1 MKKWFIKSDNGL
13 TKENFK
19 NNSEF
24 SYITCQLLANR
35 KIDYK
40 NVKNFLYPDYKYLH
54 NPFLMKDLDT
64 AIEILVDAIDNNLH
78 IQIVGDYDQ
87 DGNSATVVLM
97 KGIGFFTDNISFA
110 IPHRMEDGY
119 GISKGIVDSA
129 KKNNVDLIITC
140 DNGISAFEVVEY
152 CNSLNIPIIVTD
164 HHQVVI
170 DDEGNQ
176 ILPKA
181 NAVVNPHRLDCEY
194 PFKELCGAGVAF
206 KLMQAL
212 YDELGGDEDYLI
224 DLLQFV
230 AMGTVCDV
238 VDLVD
243 ENRFFVKKGLEILN
257 SSDNVGINKLQRENE
272 VGKITTTSLG
282 FKLGPCINAAGRL
295 DSASI
300 GVELFL
306 EEDESMATDYA
317 KRLVELNEERK
328 SLTNDAYSRINAKVR
343 ESGHFNDDIIVMY
356 DDELHESIAGIV
368 AGRIKDYYYRP
379 TLIFSNA
386 KEDGILK
393 GSARSIEDYD
403 IISKLREFSN
413 LFEKLGGHAMAAG
426 LSIKKENLDI
436 LRKSL
441 NQNSNLT
448 SENFVEKIKI
458 DCSLDFKL
466 ISYNIVDELKLLE
479 PYGKANPEPLFG
491 TKNVEIKSISVIGKN
506 KNVIKLVLSQDD
518 IEFSGIIFSNFDK
531 YISYFNKKF
540 ETEDII
546 LEQNNIKNKFID
558 ILYTSCGAMRSP
570 PEPFSTSSAVRA
582 VGTFRRW

>member
-54 NPFLMKDLDT
+54 NPFLMKDLDI

-426 LSIKKENLDI
+426 FSIKKENLDI

-558 ILYTSCGAMRSP
+558 ILYTPVINEYMNNKSIQLLIKDIR
-570 PEPFSTSSAVRA
+570 
-582 VGTFRRW
+582 

>member
-40 NVKNFLYPDYKYLH
+40 NVRNFLYPNYKYLH

-87 DGNSATVVLM
+87 DGNSSTVVLM
-97 KGIGFFTDNISFA
+97 KGIGFFTDNLSFS
-110 IPHRMEDGY
+110 IPHRIEDGY
-119 GISKGIVDSA
+119 GISKGIVDNA

-140 DNGISAFEVVEY
+140 DNGISAFEVAEY
-152 CNSLNIPIIVTD
+152 CNSMNIQMIITD
-164 HHQVVI
+164 HHQVCF
-170 DDEGNQ
+170 DDKGNQ

-181 NAVVNPHRLDCEY
+181 KAVINPHRIDCEY

-212 YDELGGDEDYLI
+212 FDELGGDENYLI

-230 AMGTVCDV
+230 SMGTVCDV

-257 SSDNVGINKLQRENE
+257 SSKNIGINKLKTENE
-272 VGKITTTSLG
+272 IGKITTTSLG

-295 DSASI
+295 ESASI

-306 EEDESMATDYA
+306 EEDKNLADNYA
-317 KRLVELNEERK
+317 KKLVELNEKRK
-328 SLTNDAYSRINAKVR
+328 NLTNEAYSKVNSKIK
-343 ESGHFNDDIIVMY
+343 ENEYFNDDIIVVY
-356 DDELHESIAGIV
+356 DDEIHESIAGIV
-368 AGRIKDYYYRP
+368 AGKIKDHYYKP
-379 TLIFSNA
+379 TLVFSNA
-386 KEDGILK
+386 KEEGILK
-393 GSARSIEDYD
+393 GSARSIEGYD
-403 IISKLREFSN
+403 IISKLRDFSN

-426 LSIKKENLDI
+426 FSIKKENLDT
-436 LRKSL
+436 LRNEL
-441 NQNSNLT
+441 NKNSELVL
-448 SENFVEKIKI
+448 ENFIEKVKI

-466 ISYNIVDELKLLE
+466 LNYNIVDELKLLE

-491 TKNVEIKSISVIGKN
+491 TKDVEIKSISIIGKN
-506 KNVIKLVLSQDD
+506 KNVIKLVLSQDS
-518 IEFSGIIFSNFDK
+518 IEFSGIIFTNFDK
-531 YISYFNKKF
+531 YIAYLNEKF
-540 ETEDII
+540 KTNDII
-546 LEQNNIKNKFID
+546 SEQNNIKDKFID
-558 ILYTSCGAMRSP
+558 ILYTPVINEYMNTKSIQLLIKDIR
-570 PEPFSTSSAVRA
+570 
-582 VGTFRRW
+582 

>member
-40 NVKNFLYPDYKYLH
+40 NVRNFLYPNYKYLH

-87 DGNSATVVLM
+87 DGNSSTVVLM
-97 KGIGFFTDNISFA
+97 KGIGFFTDNISFS
-110 IPHRMEDGY
+110 IPHRIEDGY
-119 GISKGIVDSA
+119 GISKGIVDNA

-140 DNGISAFEVVEY
+140 DNGISSFEVAEY
-152 CNSLNIPIIVTD
+152 CNSMNIQMIITD
-164 HHQVVI
+164 HHQVCF
-170 DDEGNQ
+170 DDKGNQ

-181 NAVVNPHRLDCEY
+181 KAVINPHRIDCEY

-212 YDELGGDEDYLI
+212 FDELGGDENYLI

-230 AMGTVCDV
+230 SMGTVCDV

-257 SSDNVGINKLQRENE
+257 SSKNIGINKLKTENE
-272 VGKITTTSLG
+272 IGKITTTSLG

-295 DSASI
+295 ESASI

-306 EEDESMATDYA
+306 EEDENLADNYA
-317 KRLVELNEERK
+317 KKLVELNEKRK
-328 SLTNDAYSRINAKVR
+328 NLTNEAYSRVNSKIKEN
-343 ESGHFNDDIIVMY
+343 EYFNDDIIVVY
-356 DDELHESIAGIV
+356 DDEIHESIAGIV
-368 AGRIKDYYYRP
+368 AGRIKDHYYKP
-379 TLIFSNA
+379 TLVFSNA
-386 KEDGILK
+386 KEEGILK
-393 GSARSIEDYD
+393 GSARSIEGYD
-403 IISKLREFSN
+403 IISKLRDFSN

-426 LSIKKENLDI
+426 FSIKKENLDT
-436 LRKSL
+436 LRNEL
-441 NQNSNLT
+441 NKNSELVL
-448 SENFVEKIKI
+448 ENFIEKVKI

-466 ISYNIVDELKLLE
+466 LNYNIVDELKLLE

-491 TKNVEIKSISVIGKN
+491 TKDVEIKSISIIGKN
-506 KNVIKLVLSQDD
+506 KNVIKLVLSQDS
-518 IEFSGIIFSNFDK
+518 IEFSGIIFTNFDK
-531 YISYFNKKF
+531 YIAYLNEKF
-540 ETEDII
+540 KTNDII
-546 LEQNNIKNKFID
+546 SEQNNIKDKFID
-558 ILYTSCGAMRSP
+558 ILYTPVINEYMNTKSIQLLIKDIR
-570 PEPFSTSSAVRA
+570 
-582 VGTFRRW
+582 

>member
-426 LSIKKENLDI
+426 FSIKKENLDI

-448 SENFVEKIKI
+448 FENFVEKIKI

-491 TKNVEIKSISVIGKN
+491 TKNVEIKSISIIGKN

-531 YISYFNKKF
+531 YISYFNEKF

-558 ILYTSCGAMRSP
+558 ILYTPVINEYMNNKSIQLLIKDIR
-570 PEPFSTSSAVRA
+570 
-582 VGTFRRW
+582 

>member
-152 CNSLNIPIIVTD
+152 CNSLNISIIVTD

-426 LSIKKENLDI
+426 FSIKKENLDI

-558 ILYTSCGAMRSP
+558 ILYTPVINEYMNNKSIQLLIKDIR
-570 PEPFSTSSAVRA
+570 
-582 VGTFRRW
+582 

>member
-40 NVKNFLYPDYKYLH
+40 NVRNFLYPNYKYLH

-87 DGNSATVVLM
+87 DGNSSTVVLM
-97 KGIGFFTDNISFA
+97 KGIGFFTDNLSFS
-110 IPHRMEDGY
+110 IPHRIEDGY
-119 GISKGIVDSA
+119 GISKGIVDNA

-140 DNGISAFEVVEY
+140 DNGISAFEVAEY
-152 CNSLNIPIIVTD
+152 CNSMNIQMIITD
-164 HHQVVI
+164 HHQVCF
-170 DDEGNQ
+170 DDKGNQ

-181 NAVVNPHRLDCEY
+181 KAIINPHRIDCEY

-212 YDELGGDEDYLI
+212 FDELGGDENYLI

-230 AMGTVCDV
+230 SMGTVCDV

-257 SSDNVGINKLQRENE
+257 SSKNIGINKLKTENE
-272 VGKITTTSLG
+272 IGKITTTSLG

-295 DSASI
+295 ESASI

-306 EEDESMATDYA
+306 EEDENLADNYA
-317 KRLVELNEERK
+317 KKLVELNEKRK
-328 SLTNDAYSRINAKVR
+328 NLTNEAYSRVNSKIKEN
-343 ESGHFNDDIIVMY
+343 EYFNDDIIVVY
-356 DDELHESIAGIV
+356 DDEIHESIAGIV
-368 AGRIKDYYYRP
+368 AGRIKDHYYKP
-379 TLIFSNA
+379 TLVFSNA
-386 KEDGILK
+386 KEEGILK
-393 GSARSIEDYD
+393 GSARSIEGYD
-403 IISKLREFSN
+403 IISKLRDFSN

-426 LSIKKENLDI
+426 FSIKKENLDT
-436 LRKSL
+436 LRNEL
-441 NQNSNLT
+441 NKNSELVL
-448 SENFVEKIKI
+448 ENFIEKVKI

-466 ISYNIVDELKLLE
+466 LNYNIVDELKLLE

-491 TKNVEIKSISVIGKN
+491 TKNVEIKSISIIGKN
-506 KNVIKLVLSQDD
+506 KNVIKLVLSQDS
-518 IEFSGIIFSNFDK
+518 IEFSGIIFTNFDK
-531 YISYFNKKF
+531 YIEYLNEKF
-540 ETEDII
+540 KTNDII
-546 LEQNNIKNKFID
+546 SKQDNIKNKFID
-558 ILYTSCGAMRSP
+558 ILYTPVINEYMNTKSIQLLIKDIR
-570 PEPFSTSSAVRA
+570 
-582 VGTFRRW
+582 

>member
-343 ESGHFNDDIIVMY
+343 ESGYFNDDIIVMY

-426 LSIKKENLDI
+426 FSIKKENLDI

-479 PYGKANPEPLFG
+479 PYGKANSEPLFG
-491 TKNVEIKSISVIGKN
+491 TKNVEIKFISVIGKN

-558 ILYTSCGAMRSP
+558 ILYTPVINEYMNNKSIQLLIKDIR
-570 PEPFSTSSAVRA
+570 
-582 VGTFRRW
+582 

>member
-40 NVKNFLYPDYKYLH
+40 NVRNFLYPNYKYLH

-87 DGNSATVVLM
+87 DGNSSTVVLM
-97 KGIGFFTDNISFA
+97 KGIGFFTDNISFS
-110 IPHRMEDGY
+110 IPHRIEDGY
-119 GISKGIVDSA
+119 GISKGIVDNA

-140 DNGISAFEVVEY
+140 DNGISSFEVAEY
-152 CNSLNIPIIVTD
+152 CNSMNIQMIITD
-164 HHQVVI
+164 HHQVCF
-170 DDEGNQ
+170 DDKGNQ

-181 NAVVNPHRLDCEY
+181 KAVINPHRIDCEY

-212 YDELGGDEDYLI
+212 FDELGGDENYLI

-230 AMGTVCDV
+230 SMGTVCDV

-257 SSDNVGINKLQRENE
+257 SSKNIGINKLKTENE
-272 VGKITTTSLG
+272 IGKITTTSLG

-295 DSASI
+295 ESASI

-306 EEDESMATDYA
+306 EEDENLADNYA
-317 KRLVELNEERK
+317 KKLVELNEKRK
-328 SLTNDAYSRINAKVR
+328 NLTNEAYSRVNSKIKEN
-343 ESGHFNDDIIVMY
+343 EYFNDDIIVVY
-356 DDELHESIAGIV
+356 DDEIHESIAGIV
-368 AGRIKDYYYRP
+368 AGRIKDHYYKP
-379 TLIFSNA
+379 TLVFSNA
-386 KEDGILK
+386 KEEGILK
-393 GSARSIEDYD
+393 GSARSIEGYD
-403 IISKLREFSN
+403 IISKLRDFSN

-426 LSIKKENLDI
+426 FSIKKENLDT
-436 LRKSL
+436 LRNEL
-441 NQNSNLT
+441 NKNSELVL
-448 SENFVEKIKI
+448 ENFIEKVKI

-466 ISYNIVDELKLLE
+466 LNYNIVDELKLLE

-491 TKNVEIKSISVIGKN
+491 TKDVEIKSISIIGKN
-506 KNVIKLVLSQDD
+506 KNVIKLVLSQDS
-518 IEFSGIIFSNFDK
+518 IEFSGIIFDK
-531 YISYFNKKF
+531 YIAYLNEKF
-540 ETEDII
+540 KTNDII
-546 LEQNNIKNKFID
+546 SEQNNIKDKFID
-558 ILYTSCGAMRSP
+558 ILYTPVINEYMNTKSIQLLIKDIR
-570 PEPFSTSSAVRA
+570 
-582 VGTFRRW
+582 

>member
-1 MKKWFIKSDNGL
+1 MKRWFIKSDNGL

-78 IQIVGDYDQ
+78 VQIVGDYDQ

-97 KGIGFFTDNISFA
+97 KGLGFFTDNISFA
-110 IPHRMEDGY
+110 IPHRIEDGY
-119 GISKGIVDSA
+119 GISKGIVDNA
-129 KKNNVDLIITC
+129 KKNGVDLIITC
-140 DNGISAFEVVEY
+140 DNGISAFEVADY
-152 CNSLNIPIIVTD
+152 SNSLNIPMIITD
-164 HHQVVI
+164 HHQVCF

-181 NAVVNPHRLDCEY
+181 SAVINPHRVDCEY

-230 AMGTVCDV
+230 SMGTVCDI

-257 SSDNVGINKLQRENE
+257 SSDNIGINKLKAENE

-282 FKLGPCINAAGRL
+282 YKLGPCINAAGRL
-295 DSASI
+295 ESASI

-306 EEDESMATDYA
+306 EKNEEIAGNYA
-317 KRLVELNEERK
+317 KKLVELNEKRK
-328 SLTNDAYSRINAKVR
+328 DLTNEAYSRINSKIR
-343 ESGHFNDDIIVMY
+343 DNKYFDDDIIVVY
-356 DDELHESIAGIV
+356 DDEIHESIAGIV
-368 AGRIKDYYYRP
+368 AGRIKDYYYKP
-379 TLIFSNA
+379 TLVFSNA

-393 GSARSIEDYD
+393 GSGRSIEDYN
-403 IISKLREFSN
+403 IISKLRDFSN

-426 LSIKKENLDI
+426 FSIKKENLEI
-436 LRKSL
+436 LRNEL
-441 NQNSNLT
+441 NKNSDLIL
-448 SENFVEKIKI
+448 ENFIEKVKI

-466 ISYNIVDELKLLE
+466 LNYNIVEELKLLE

-491 TKNVEIKSISVIGKN
+491 AKNVEIKSISIIGKN

-518 IEFSGIIFSNFDK
+518 LEFSGIIFINFEK
-531 YISYFNKKF
+531 YIKYFNEKF
-540 ETEDII
+540 KTNDII
-546 LEQNNIKNKFID
+546 SEQNNIKNKFID
-558 ILYTSCGAMRSP
+558 ILYTPVINEYMNTKSIQLLIKDIR
-570 PEPFSTSSAVRA
+570 
-582 VGTFRRW
+582 

>member
-40 NVKNFLYPDYKYLH
+40 NVRNFLYPNYKYLH

-87 DGNSATVVLM
+87 DGNSSTVVLM
-97 KGIGFFTDNISFA
+97 KGIGFFTDNISFS
-110 IPHRMEDGY
+110 IPHRIEDGY
-119 GISKGIVDSA
+119 GISKGIVDNA

-140 DNGISAFEVVEY
+140 DNGISAFEVAEY
-152 CNSLNIPIIVTD
+152 CNSMNIQMIITD
-164 HHQVVI
+164 HHQVCF
-170 DDEGNQ
+170 DDKGNQ

-181 NAVVNPHRLDCEY
+181 KAIINPHRIDCEY

-212 YDELGGDEDYLI
+212 FDELGGDENYLI

-230 AMGTVCDV
+230 SMGTVCDV

-257 SSDNVGINKLQRENE
+257 SSKNIGINKLKTENE
-272 VGKITTTSLG
+272 IGKITTTSLG

-295 DSASI
+295 ESASI

-306 EEDESMATDYA
+306 EEDENLADNYA
-317 KRLVELNEERK
+317 KKLIELNEKRK
-328 SLTNDAYSRINAKVR
+328 NLTNEAYSRVNSKIKEN
-343 ESGHFNDDIIVMY
+343 EYFNDDIIVIY
-356 DDELHESIAGIV
+356 DDEIHESIAGIV
-368 AGRIKDYYYRP
+368 AGRIKDHYYKP
-379 TLIFSNA
+379 TLVFSNA
-386 KEDGILK
+386 KEEGILK
-393 GSARSIEDYD
+393 GSARSIEGYD
-403 IISKLREFSN
+403 IISKLRDFSN

-426 LSIKKENLDI
+426 FSIKKENLDT
-436 LRKSL
+436 LRNEL
-441 NQNSNLT
+441 NKNSELVL
-448 SENFVEKIKI
+448 ENFIEKIKI
-458 DCSLDFKL
+458 DCSLGFKL
-466 ISYNIVDELKLLE
+466 LNYNIVDELKLLE

-491 TKNVEIKSISVIGKN
+491 TKNVEIKSISIIGKN
-506 KNVIKLVLSQDD
+506 KNVIKLVLSQDS
-518 IEFSGIIFSNFDK
+518 IEFSGIIFTNFDK
-531 YISYFNKKF
+531 YIAYLNEKF
-540 ETEDII
+540 KTNDII
-546 LEQNNIKNKFID
+546 SEQNNIKDKFID
-558 ILYTSCGAMRSP
+558 ILYTPVINEYMNTKSIQLLIKDIR
-570 PEPFSTSSAVRA
+570 
-582 VGTFRRW
+582 

>member
-1 MKKWFIKSDNGL
+1 MKRWFIKSDNGL

-87 DGNSATVVLM
+87 DGNSATVILM
-97 KGIGFFTDNISFA
+97 KGLGFFTDNISFA
-110 IPHRMEDGY
+110 IPHRIEDGY
-119 GISKGIVDSA
+119 GISKGIVDNA
-129 KKNNVDLIITC
+129 KKNGVDLIITC
-140 DNGISAFEVVEY
+140 DNGISAFEVADY
-152 CNSLNIPIIVTD
+152 CNFLNIPLIITD
-164 HHQVVI
+164 HHQVCF

-176 ILPKA
+176 MVPNA
-181 NAVVNPHRLDCEY
+181 NAVINPHRIDCEY

-212 YDELGGDEDYLI
+212 YDELGGDEDYLL
-224 DLLQFV
+224 DLIQFV
-230 AMGTVCDV
+230 SMGTVCDV

-257 SSDNVGINKLQRENE
+257 SSHNIGINQLKAENE

-282 FKLGPCINAAGRL
+282 YKLGPCINAAGRL
-295 DSASI
+295 ESASI

-306 EEDESMATDYA
+306 EENEEIAGNYA
-317 KRLVELNEERK
+317 KKLVELNEKRK
-328 SLTNDAYSRINAKVR
+328 DLTNEAYLRVSRIIKEKNY
-343 ESGHFNDDIIVMY
+343 FNDDIIVVY
-356 DDELHESIAGIV
+356 DEEIHESIAGIV
-368 AGRIKDYYYRP
+368 AGRIKDQYYKP
-379 TLIFSNA
+379 TLVFTKA
-386 KEDGILK
+386 KEDGVLK

-403 IISKLREFSN
+403 IISKLRDFSN

-426 LSIKKENLDI
+426 FSIKKENLGN
-436 LRKSL
+436 LRIEL
-441 NQNSNLT
+441 NKNSDLIP
-448 SENFVEKIKI
+448 ENFIEKIKI

-466 ISYNIVDELKLLE
+466 LNYNIVEELRLLE

-491 TKNVEIKSISVIGKN
+491 AKNVEVKSVSIIGKN
-506 KNVIKLVLSQDD
+506 KNVIKLVLSQDN
-518 IEFSGIIFSNFDK
+518 IEFSGIIFTNYEK
-531 YISYFNKKF
+531 YIMYFNEKF
-540 ETEDII
+540 KTDDFIEN
-546 LEQNNIKNKFID
+546 QNRIKNKFID
-558 ILYTSCGAMRSP
+558 ILYTPVINEYMNTKSIQLLIKDIR
-570 PEPFSTSSAVRA
+570 
-582 VGTFRRW
+582 

>member
-40 NVKNFLYPDYKYLH
+40 NVRNFLYPNYKYLH

-87 DGNSATVVLM
+87 DGNSSTVVLM
-97 KGIGFFTDNISFA
+97 KGIGFFTDNISFS
-110 IPHRMEDGY
+110 IPHRIEDGY
-119 GISKGIVDSA
+119 GISKGIVDNA

-140 DNGISAFEVVEY
+140 DNGISAFEVAEY
-152 CNSLNIPIIVTD
+152 CNSMNIQMIITD
-164 HHQVVI
+164 HHQVCF
-170 DDEGNQ
+170 DDKGNQ

-181 NAVVNPHRLDCEY
+181 KAVINPHRIDCEY

-212 YDELGGDEDYLI
+212 FDELGGDENYLI

-230 AMGTVCDV
+230 SMGTVCDV

-257 SSDNVGINKLQRENE
+257 SSKNIGINKLKTENE
-272 VGKITTTSLG
+272 IGKITTTSLG

-295 DSASI
+295 ESASI

-306 EEDESMATDYA
+306 EEDENLADNYA
-317 KRLVELNEERK
+317 KKLVELNEKRK
-328 SLTNDAYSRINAKVR
+328 NLTNEAYSRVNSKIKEN
-343 ESGHFNDDIIVMY
+343 EYFNDDIIVVY
-356 DDELHESIAGIV
+356 DDEIHESIAGIV
-368 AGRIKDYYYRP
+368 AGRIKDHYYKP
-379 TLIFSNA
+379 TLVFSNA
-386 KEDGILK
+386 KEEGILK
-393 GSARSIEDYD
+393 GSARSIEGYD
-403 IISKLREFSN
+403 IISKLRDFSN

-426 LSIKKENLDI
+426 FSIKKENLDT
-436 LRKSL
+436 LRNEL
-441 NQNSNLT
+441 NKNSELVL
-448 SENFVEKIKI
+448 ENFIEKVKI

-466 ISYNIVDELKLLE
+466 LNYNIVDELKLLE

-491 TKNVEIKSISVIGKN
+491 TKDVEIKSISIIGKN
-506 KNVIKLVLSQDD
+506 KNVIKLVLSQDS
-518 IEFSGIIFSNFDK
+518 IEFSGIIFTNFDK
-531 YISYFNKKF
+531 YIAYLNEKF
-540 ETEDII
+540 KTNDII
-546 LEQNNIKNKFID
+546 SEQNNIKDKFID
-558 ILYTSCGAMRSP
+558 ILYTPVINEYMNTKSIQLLIKDIR
-570 PEPFSTSSAVRA
+570 
-582 VGTFRRW
+582 

>member
-40 NVKNFLYPDYKYLH
+40 NVRNFLYPNYKYLH

-87 DGNSATVVLM
+87 DGNSSTVVLM
-97 KGIGFFTDNISFA
+97 KGIGFFTDNLSFS
-110 IPHRMEDGY
+110 IPHRIEDGY
-119 GISKGIVDSA
+119 GISKGIVDNA

-140 DNGISAFEVVEY
+140 DNGTSAFEVAEY
-152 CNSLNIPIIVTD
+152 CNSINIPMIITD
-164 HHQVVI
+164 HHQVCF
-170 DDEGNQ
+170 DGEKNQ

-181 NAVVNPHRLDCEY
+181 KAVINPHRVDCEY

-212 YDELGGDEDYLI
+212 FDELGGDENYLI

-230 AMGTVCDV
+230 SMGTVCDV

-243 ENRFFVKKGLEILN
+243 ENRFFVKKGLELLN
-257 SSDNVGINKLQRENE
+257 SSDNIGVNKLKKENE
-272 VGKITTTSLG
+272 VGKITATSLG

-295 DSASI
+295 ESASI
-300 GVELFL
+300 GVNLFL
-306 EEDESMATDYA
+306 EEDEESADNYA
-317 KRLVELNEERK
+317 KKLVELNGKRK
-328 SLTNDAYSRINAKVR
+328 DLTNEAYSRVNLKIKENKYF
-343 ESGHFNDDIIVMY
+343 EDDIIVVY
-356 DDELHESIAGIV
+356 DEEIHESIAGIV
-368 AGRIKDYYYRP
+368 AGRIKDYYYKP
-379 TLIFSNA
+379 TLVFSKA
-386 KEDGILK
+386 KEEGILK

-403 IISKLREFSN
+403 IISKLRDFSN

-426 LSIKKENLDI
+426 FSIKEENLDI
-436 LRKSL
+436 LRNEL
-441 NQNSNLT
+441 NKNSNLI
-448 SENFVEKIKI
+448 SENFIEKVKI
-458 DCSLDFKL
+458 DCSLDFRL
-466 ISYNIVDELKLLE
+466 LNYNIVDELKLLE

-491 TKNVEIKSISVIGKN
+491 TKNVEIKSISIIGKN
-506 KNVIKLVLSQDD
+506 KNVIKLILSQDNV
-518 IEFSGIIFSNFDK
+518 EFSGIIFTNYDK
-531 YISYFNKKF
+531 YIKYFNEKF
-540 ETEDII
+540 KTNNII
-546 LEQNNIKNKFID
+546 SEQNNIKNKFVD
-558 ILYTSCGAMRSP
+558 ILYTPVINEYMHTKSIQLLIKDIR
-570 PEPFSTSSAVRA
+570 
-582 VGTFRRW
+582 

>member
-282 FKLGPCINAAGRL
+282 FKLGPCINASGRL

-426 LSIKKENLDI
+426 FSIKKENLDI

-558 ILYTSCGAMRSP
+558 ILYTPVINEYMNNKSIQLLIKDIR
-570 PEPFSTSSAVRA
+570 
-582 VGTFRRW
+582 

>member
-1 MKKWFIKSDNGL
+1 MKRWFIKSDNGL

-97 KGIGFFTDNISFA
+97 KGLVFFTDNISFA
-110 IPHRMEDGY
+110 IPHRIEDGY
-119 GISKGIVDSA
+119 GISKGIVDNA
-129 KKNNVDLIITC
+129 KKNGVDLIITC
-140 DNGISAFEVVEY
+140 DNGISAFEVADY
-152 CNSLNIPIIVTD
+152 CNSLNIPMIITD
-164 HHQVVI
+164 HHQVCF

-181 NAVVNPHRLDCEY
+181 SAVINPHRVDCEY

-230 AMGTVCDV
+230 SMGTVCDV

-257 SSDNVGINKLQRENE
+257 SSDNIGINKLKAENE

-282 FKLGPCINAAGRL
+282 YKLGPCINAAGRL
-295 DSASI
+295 ESASI

-306 EEDESMATDYA
+306 EKNEEIAGNYA
-317 KRLVELNEERK
+317 KKLVELNEKRK
-328 SLTNDAYSRINAKVR
+328 DLTNEAYSRINSKIR
-343 ESGHFNDDIIVMY
+343 DNKYFDDDIIVVY
-356 DDELHESIAGIV
+356 DDEIHESIAGIV
-368 AGRIKDYYYRP
+368 AGRIKDYYYKP
-379 TLIFSNA
+379 TLVFSNA

-393 GSARSIEDYD
+393 GSGRSIEDYN
-403 IISKLREFSN
+403 IISKLRDFSN

-426 LSIKKENLDI
+426 FSIKKENLEI
-436 LRKSL
+436 LRNEL
-441 NQNSNLT
+441 NKNSDLIL
-448 SENFVEKIKI
+448 ENFIEKVKI

-466 ISYNIVDELKLLE
+466 LNYNIVEELKLLE

-491 TKNVEIKSISVIGKN
+491 AKNVEIKSISIIGKN

-518 IEFSGIIFSNFDK
+518 LEFSGIIFTNFEK
-531 YISYFNKKF
+531 YIKYFNEKF
-540 ETEDII
+540 KTNDII
-546 LEQNNIKNKFID
+546 SEQNNIKNKFID
-558 ILYTSCGAMRSP
+558 ILYTPVINEYMNTKSIQLLIKDIR
-570 PEPFSTSSAVRA
+570 
-582 VGTFRRW
+582 

>member
-40 NVKNFLYPDYKYLH
+40 NVRNFLYPNYKYLH

-87 DGNSATVVLM
+87 DGNSSTVVLM
-97 KGIGFFTDNISFA
+97 KGIGFFTDNISFS
-110 IPHRMEDGY
+110 IPHRIEDGY
-119 GISKGIVDSA
+119 GISKGIVDNA

-140 DNGISAFEVVEY
+140 DNGISSFEVAEY
-152 CNSLNIPIIVTD
+152 CNSMNIQMIITD
-164 HHQVVI
+164 HHQVCF
-170 DDEGNQ
+170 DDKGNQ

-181 NAVVNPHRLDCEY
+181 KAVINPHRIDCEY

-212 YDELGGDEDYLI
+212 FDELGGDENYLI

-230 AMGTVCDV
+230 SMGTVCDV

-257 SSDNVGINKLQRENE
+257 SSKNIGINKLKTENE
-272 VGKITTTSLG
+272 IGKITTTSLG

-295 DSASI
+295 ESASI

-306 EEDESMATDYA
+306 EEDENLADNYA
-317 KRLVELNEERK
+317 KKLAELNEKRK
-328 SLTNDAYSRINAKVR
+328 NLTNEAYSRVNSKIKEN
-343 ESGHFNDDIIVMY
+343 EYFNDDIIVVY
-356 DDELHESIAGIV
+356 DDEIHESIAGIV
-368 AGRIKDYYYRP
+368 AGRIKDHYYKP
-379 TLIFSNA
+379 TLVFSNA
-386 KEDGILK
+386 KEEGILK
-393 GSARSIEDYD
+393 GSARSIEGYD
-403 IISKLREFSN
+403 IISKLRDFSN

-426 LSIKKENLDI
+426 FSIKKENLDT
-436 LRKSL
+436 LRNEL
-441 NQNSNLT
+441 NKNSELVL
-448 SENFVEKIKI
+448 ENFIEKVKI

-466 ISYNIVDELKLLE
+466 LNYNIVDELKLLE

-491 TKNVEIKSISVIGKN
+491 TKDVEIKSISIIGKN
-506 KNVIKLVLSQDD
+506 KNVIKLVLSQDS
-518 IEFSGIIFSNFDK
+518 IEFSGIIFTNFDK
-531 YISYFNKKF
+531 YIAYLNEKF
-540 ETEDII
+540 KTNDII
-546 LEQNNIKNKFID
+546 SKHDDIKNKFID
-558 ILYTSCGAMRSP
+558 ILYTPVINEYMNTKSIQLLIKDIR
-570 PEPFSTSSAVRA
+570 
-582 VGTFRRW
+582 

>member
-257 SSDNVGINKLQRENE
+257 SSDNVGINKLQRENA

-426 LSIKKENLDI
+426 FSIKKENLDI

-558 ILYTSCGAMRSP
+558 ILYTPVINEYMNNKSIQLLIKDIR
-570 PEPFSTSSAVRA
+570 
-582 VGTFRRW
+582 

>member
-54 NPFLMKDLDT
+54 NPFLMKDLDI

-343 ESGHFNDDIIVMY
+343 ESGYFNDDIIVMY

-426 LSIKKENLDI
+426 FSIKKENLDI

-558 ILYTSCGAMRSP
+558 ILYTPVINEYMNNKSIQLLIKDIR
-570 PEPFSTSSAVRA
+570 
-582 VGTFRRW
+582 

>member
-1 MKKWFIKSDNGL
+1 MKRWFIKSDNGL

-97 KGIGFFTDNISFA
+97 KGLGFFTDNISFA
-110 IPHRMEDGY
+110 IPHRIEDGY
-119 GISKGIVDSA
+119 GISKGIVDNA
-129 KKNNVDLIITC
+129 KKNGVDLIITC
-140 DNGISAFEVVEY
+140 DNGISAFEVADY
-152 CNSLNIPIIVTD
+152 SNSLNIPMIITD
-164 HHQVVI
+164 HHQVCF

-181 NAVVNPHRLDCEY
+181 SAVINPHRVDCEY

-230 AMGTVCDV
+230 SMGTVCDI

-257 SSDNVGINKLQRENE
+257 SSDNIGINKLKAENE

-282 FKLGPCINAAGRL
+282 YKLGPCINAAGRL
-295 DSASI
+295 ESASI

-306 EEDESMATDYA
+306 EKNEEIAGNYA
-317 KRLVELNEERK
+317 KKLVELNEKRK
-328 SLTNDAYSRINAKVR
+328 DLTNEAYSRINSKIR
-343 ESGHFNDDIIVMY
+343 DNKYFDDDIIVVY
-356 DDELHESIAGIV
+356 DDEIHESIAGIV
-368 AGRIKDYYYRP
+368 AGRIKDYYYKP
-379 TLIFSNA
+379 TLVFSNA

-393 GSARSIEDYD
+393 GSGRSIEDYN
-403 IISKLREFSN
+403 IISKLRDFSN

-426 LSIKKENLDI
+426 FSIKKENLEI
-436 LRKSL
+436 LRNEL
-441 NQNSNLT
+441 NKNSDLIL
-448 SENFVEKIKI
+448 ENFIEKVKI

-466 ISYNIVDELKLLE
+466 LNYNIVEELKLLE

-491 TKNVEIKSISVIGKN
+491 AKNVEIKSISIIGKN

-518 IEFSGIIFSNFDK
+518 LEFSGIIFTNFEK
-531 YISYFNKKF
+531 YIKYFNEKF
-540 ETEDII
+540 KTNDII
-546 LEQNNIKNKFID
+546 SEQNNIKNKFID
-558 ILYTSCGAMRSP
+558 ILYTPVINEYMNTKSIQLLIKDIR
-570 PEPFSTSSAVRA
+570 
-582 VGTFRRW
+582 

>member
-97 KGIGFFTDNISFA
+97 KGIGFFTDNISFT

-426 LSIKKENLDI
+426 FSIKKENLDI

-558 ILYTSCGAMRSP
+558 ILYTPVINEYMNNKSIQLLIKDIR
-570 PEPFSTSSAVRA
+570 
-582 VGTFRRW
+582 

>member
-40 NVKNFLYPDYKYLH
+40 NVRNFLYPNYKYLH

-87 DGNSATVVLM
+87 DGNSSTVVLM
-97 KGIGFFTDNISFA
+97 KGIGFFTDNISFS
-110 IPHRMEDGY
+110 IPHRIEDGY
-119 GISKGIVDSA
+119 GISKGIVDNA

-140 DNGISAFEVVEY
+140 DNGISAFEVAEY
-152 CNSLNIPIIVTD
+152 CNSMNIQMIITD
-164 HHQVVI
+164 HHQVCF
-170 DDEGNQ
+170 DDKGNQ

-181 NAVVNPHRLDCEY
+181 KAIINPHRIDCEY

-212 YDELGGDEDYLI
+212 FDELGGDENYLI

-230 AMGTVCDV
+230 SMGTVCDV

-257 SSDNVGINKLQRENE
+257 SSKNIGINKLKTENE
-272 VGKITTTSLG
+272 IGKITTTSLG

-295 DSASI
+295 ESASI

-306 EEDESMATDYA
+306 EEDENLADNYA
-317 KRLVELNEERK
+317 KKLIELNEKRK
-328 SLTNDAYSRINAKVR
+328 NLTNEAYSRVNSKIKEN
-343 ESGHFNDDIIVMY
+343 EYFNDDIIVVY
-356 DDELHESIAGIV
+356 DDEIHESIAGIV
-368 AGRIKDYYYRP
+368 AGRIKDHYYKP
-379 TLIFSNA
+379 TLVFSNA
-386 KEDGILK
+386 KEEGILK
-393 GSARSIEDYD
+393 GSARSIESYD
-403 IISKLREFSN
+403 IISKLRDFSN

-426 LSIKKENLDI
+426 FSIKKENLDT
-436 LRKSL
+436 LRNEL
-441 NQNSNLT
+441 NKNSELVL
-448 SENFVEKIKI
+448 ENFIEKVKI

-466 ISYNIVDELKLLE
+466 LNYNIVDELKLLE

-491 TKNVEIKSISVIGKN
+491 TKNVEIKSISIIGKN
-506 KNVIKLVLSQDD
+506 KNVIKLVLSQDS
-518 IEFSGIIFSNFDK
+518 IEFSGIIFTNFDK
-531 YISYFNKKF
+531 YIAYLNEKF
-540 ETEDII
+540 KTNDII
-546 LEQNNIKNKFID
+546 SEQNNIKDKFID
-558 ILYTSCGAMRSP
+558 ILYTPVINEYMNTKSIQLLIKDIR
-570 PEPFSTSSAVRA
+570 
-582 VGTFRRW
+582 

>member
-40 NVKNFLYPDYKYLH
+40 NVRNFLYPNYKYLH

-87 DGNSATVVLM
+87 DGNSSTVVLM
-97 KGIGFFTDNISFA
+97 KGIGFFTDNISFS
-110 IPHRMEDGY
+110 IPHRIEDGY
-119 GISKGIVDSA
+119 GISKGIVDNA

-140 DNGISAFEVVEY
+140 DNGISAFEVAEY
-152 CNSLNIPIIVTD
+152 CNSMNIQMIITD
-164 HHQVVI
+164 HHQVCF
-170 DDEGNQ
+170 DDKGNQ

-181 NAVVNPHRLDCEY
+181 KAIINPHRIDCEY

-212 YDELGGDEDYLI
+212 FDELGGDENYLI

-230 AMGTVCDV
+230 SMGTVCDV

-257 SSDNVGINKLQRENE
+257 SSKNIGINKLKTENE
-272 VGKITTTSLG
+272 IGKITTTSLG

-295 DSASI
+295 ESASI

-306 EEDESMATDYA
+306 EEDENLADNYA
-317 KRLVELNEERK
+317 KKLIELNEKRK
-328 SLTNDAYSRINAKVR
+328 NLTNEAYSRVNSKIKEN
-343 ESGHFNDDIIVMY
+343 EYFNDDIIVIY
-356 DDELHESIAGIV
+356 DDEIHESIAGIV
-368 AGRIKDYYYRP
+368 AGRIKDHYYKP
-379 TLIFSNA
+379 TLVFSNA
-386 KEDGILK
+386 KEEGILK
-393 GSARSIEDYD
+393 GSARSIEGYD

-426 LSIKKENLDI
+426 FSIKKENLDT
-436 LRKSL
+436 LRNEL
-441 NQNSNLT
+441 NKNSELVL
-448 SENFVEKIKI
+448 ENFIEKVKV

-466 ISYNIVDELKLLE
+466 LNYNIVDELKLLE

-491 TKNVEIKSISVIGKN
+491 TKNVEIKSISIIGKN
-506 KNVIKLVLSQDD
+506 KNVIKLVLSQDS
-518 IEFSGIIFSNFDK
+518 IEFSGIIFTNFDK
-531 YISYFNKKF
+531 YIEYLNEKF
-540 ETEDII
+540 KTNDII
-546 LEQNNIKNKFID
+546 SKQDNIKNKFID
-558 ILYTSCGAMRSP
+558 ILYTPVINEYMNTKSIQLLIKDIR
-570 PEPFSTSSAVRA
+570 
-582 VGTFRRW
+582 

>member
-317 KRLVELNEERK
+317 KRLVELNEKRK

-426 LSIKKENLDI
+426 FSIKKENLDI

-448 SENFVEKIKI
+448 FENFVEKIKI

-558 ILYTSCGAMRSP
+558 ILYTPVINEYMNNKSIQLLIKDIR
-570 PEPFSTSSAVRA
+570 
-582 VGTFRRW
+582 